1 MKKIAVILLSISL
14 FVACKSNKKDEANP
28 ETAIDERSVQEK
40 IADAYGIK
48 NWHKVEEIRFT
59 FNVDRPDNHY
69 ERAWSWKPKTSDVT
83 VQTEEGDVS
92 FNTKNLAEGDQV
104 SDQRFI
110 NDKYWLLAPFQLI
123 WDSTANITTKDS
135 IQSPIGGELLGK
147 LTITYP
153 AEGGYTPGDAYD
165 LYYDQD
171 YLIKEW
177 VFRKGNAS
185 EPSMITTWEKNE
197 DFNGITLSTSH
208 YSPDREL
215 QLYFTNVE
223 VIMN

>member
-1 MKKIAVILLSISL
+1 MKKIAIILLSITL
-14 FVACKSNKKDEANP
+14 FTGCKSNKKEEAVT
-28 ETAIDERSVQEK
+28 ETSVDDRSVQEK

-48 NWHKVEEIRFT
+48 NWHKVNEIRFT

-83 VQTEEGDVS
+83 VQTEEGDLS
-92 FNTKNLAEGDQV
+92 FNTKNLTEADMV

-123 WDSTANITTKDS
+123 WDRTATITNQDS
-135 IQSPIGGELLGK
+135 IQSPIGGEMLGK

-165 LYYDQD
+165 FFYDKD

-177 VFRKGNAS
+177 VFRKSNTS

-197 DFNGITLSTSH
+197 DFNGLTIATSH

-215 QLYFTNVE
+215 QLYFTNIE
-223 VIMN
+223 VITD

>member
-1 MKKIAVILLSISL
+1 MKKLALALLSIILLS
-14 FVACKSNKKDEANP
+14 ACKSNKKDESAG
-28 ETAIDERSVQEK
+28 ESTIDERSVQEK
-40 IADAYGIK
+40 IAAAYGID
-48 NWHKVEEIRFT
+48 NWHKVNEIRFT

-69 ERAWSWKPKTSDVT
+69 DRAWSWKPKTGDITVT
-83 VQTEEGDVS
+83 TEESEVTYNRNS
-92 FNTKNLAEGDQV
+92 MEASHTA
-104 SDQRFI
+104 SDQGFI

-123 WDSTANITTKDS
+123 WDNTASLSNQDS
-135 IQSPIGGELLGK
+135 IQSPIGGEMLGK

-165 LYYDQD
+165 FYYDQD

-177 VFRKGNAS
+177 VFRKGNAA
-185 EPSMITTWEKNE
+185 EPSMMTTWEKNE

-215 QLYFTNVE
+215 QLYFTDVE
-223 VIMN
+223 VITE